1 MSDEKLPKAM
11 VKMGVVNGG
20 DGYAAIYI
28 TDERSGAH
36 IGLKLSLE
44 DYARLISGSIIS
56 AEVHRED
63 DVEKWGM
70 LREIR
75 VAKFSVGSVYGENR
89 QKLVKENIELLK
101 PEGFDYRSHSF
112 TNRGTCDIR
121 YVKWTPA

>member
-11 VKMGVVNGG
+11 VNMGVVNGG

-70 LREIR
+70 LLETK
-75 VAKFSVGSVYGENR
+75 VVSFSVISIYGSDRE
-89 QKLVKENIELLK
+89 KIAKKNIDLLK
-101 PEGFDYRSHSF
+101 PQGFAYKSHSF

-121 YVKWTPA
+121 YVKWTQA